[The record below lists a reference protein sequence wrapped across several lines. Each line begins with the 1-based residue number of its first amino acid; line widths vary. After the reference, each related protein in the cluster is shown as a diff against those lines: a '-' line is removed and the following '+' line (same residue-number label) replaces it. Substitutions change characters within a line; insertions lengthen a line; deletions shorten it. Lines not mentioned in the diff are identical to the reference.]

1 MTFTQQQRLDW
12 QNEYLTRLCQADAEI
27 AQTFDLMQQFA
38 TMLRERKG
46 EHFDA
51 WLAQVQEQGVAE
63 LKSFA
68 KATPER
74 L

>member
-46 EHFDA
+46 IFPVGRDK
-51 WLAQVQEQGVAE
+51 VSGGGFE
-63 LKSFA
+63 LILQA
-68 KATPER
+68 
-74 L
+74 